1 MDTPLIKLNNGVV
14 IPQLGMG
21 VFHSEPGAE
30 TSTAVR
36 WAIEAG
42 YRHIDTAIAYNNEAD
57 VTAGILESGVKREE
71 VFVSSKVASADIRGN
86 TVREGIERSLDKSPG
101 GYWDQLLIHWPV
113 PGFID
118 AYEILLSFYEA
129 KRVRVIGVSNFEPHH
144 IQALLDRGYVLP
156 AVNQVELHPS
166 YQQKNVKRYCAEKG
180 IAVEAWSPL
189 GGRDHSLLGV
199 PELIAIGEKYGKS
212 SAQTII
218 RWHLQSGHIVI
229 PKSVKKQRIIENS
242 QVFDFEL
249 STEDMAAIAAL
260 DTNKR
265 SYWDPTRWD

>member
-1 MDTPLIKLNNGVV
+1 MSIPMIELNNGVR
-14 IPQLGMG
+14 IPQMGLG

-36 WAIEAG
+36 WALEAG
-42 YRHIDTAIAYNNEAD
+42 YRHIDTAIAYNNEAS
-57 VTAGILESGVKREE
+57 VAAGVEQSGVDRKEI
-71 VFVSSKVASADIRGN
+71 FLSSKVASADIRAN
-86 TVREGIERSLDKSPG
+86 TVREGIERSLDLSPG
-101 GYWDQLLIHWPV
+101 GYWDQMLIHWPV

-118 AYEILLSFYEA
+118 AYEVLMSFYEA
-129 KRVRVIGVSNFEPHH
+129 KRIRVIGVSNFEPHH
-144 IQALLDRGYVLP
+144 IQALLDRGYTLP

-166 YQQKNVKRYCAEKG
+166 YQQKNVKSYCKENG

-189 GGRDHSLLGV
+189 GGRDFV
-199 PELIAIGEKYGKS
+199 MVNDPVFTKIGEKYGKTG
-212 SAQTII
+212 AQVII

-229 PKSVKKQRIIENS
+229 PKSVKQHRIIENK
-242 QVFDFEL
+242 QVFDFVL
-249 STEDMAAIAAL
+249 SDEDMAIIGQL